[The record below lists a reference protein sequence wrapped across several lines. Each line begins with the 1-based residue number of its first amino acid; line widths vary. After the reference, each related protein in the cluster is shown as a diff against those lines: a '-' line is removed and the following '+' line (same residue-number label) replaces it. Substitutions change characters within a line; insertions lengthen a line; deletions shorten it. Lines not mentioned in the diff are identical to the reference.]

1 MAEEKKE
8 IQVKQKQEIKES
20 GGEPTKPGRQ
30 FVPPVD
36 IYESEETVTVLAEMP
51 GVNKSTVSIH
61 LDNGVLTI
69 RGCRKDEDIKKDTA
83 VRLQEYENGH
93 YLRRFTISEAID
105 QEKIE
110 AIMKDGMLRLNLP
123 KAEPAKPRRIEVKAA

>member
-1 MAEEKKE
+1 VAEEKKQ
-8 IQVKQKQEIKES
+8 IQVRQKQEVKET

-36 IYESEETVTVLAEMP
+36 IYETDEAVTVLAEMP
-51 GVNKSTVSIH
+51 GVSKSTVSIH

-69 RGCRKDEDIKKDTA
+69 NGCRRDEDVKKDTA
-83 VRLQEYENGH
+83 IRLQEYENGH

-105 QEKIE
+105 QDKIE
-110 AIMKDGMLRLNLP
+110 AVMKDGMLRLNLP
-123 KAEPAKPRRIEVKAA
+123 KSEPAKPRRIEVKAA

>member
-1 MAEEKKE
+1 MAEERKE
-8 IQVKQKQEIKES
+8 IQVKQKQEVTDT
-20 GGEPTKPGRQ
+20 GEPTKPGRQ

-36 IYESEETVTVLAEMP
+36 IYETEEAVTVLAEMP
-51 GVNKSTVSIH
+51 GVNKSTVSIN

-69 RGCRKDEDIKKDTA
+69 RGCRKDEDIKKDTT

-105 QEKIE
+105 QDKIE
-110 AIMKDGMLRLNLP
+110 ATVKDGMLRLSLP
-123 KAEPAKPRRIEVKAA
+123 KVEPAKPRRIEVKAA